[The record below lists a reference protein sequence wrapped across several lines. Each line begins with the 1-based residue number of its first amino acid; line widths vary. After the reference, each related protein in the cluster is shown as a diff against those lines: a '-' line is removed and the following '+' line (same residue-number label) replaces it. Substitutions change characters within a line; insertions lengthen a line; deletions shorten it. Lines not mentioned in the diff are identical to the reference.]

1 MLGED
6 PPEVEPEVEQA
17 EEQEDTPPP
26 EDEGGDGEAGEE
38 EGVEEEE
45 KEEPEEEWDCSGSF
59 DLQHNVYNQCCIF
72 AIKDSTC
79 LFSRVLLHIHLERD
93 AYNIMLYIFLES
105 YFEY

>member
-1 MLGED
+1 
-6 PPEVEPEVEQA
+6 
-17 EEQEDTPPP
+17 
-26 EDEGGDGEAGEE
+26 
-38 EGVEEEE
+38 
-45 KEEPEEEWDCSGSF
+45 
-59 DLQHNVYNQCCIF
+59 LQHNVYNQCCIF